1 VREDVPVLTLRVNC
15 PTASSEAVQAILRAH
30 PAVSS
35 LSVLP
40 DASQIP
46 QGDLIFADIPRESAN
61 EVVNALRA
69 AGIDQTGTIVLNDAD
84 TWISR
89 AAFEAENRAPG
100 SSSDAVV
107 WASVIERA
115 YDDSALTWTFIS
127 FMILATA
134 MAAIAIVTDSVILV
148 IAAMVLGPEFT
159 AVASLGLALVR
170 RRPQLFRRALR
181 TLVIGFAV
189 SIAVV
194 AALAFI
200 AQAFDL
206 INVEELTRPRPG
218 TSFIYSPNLWSLV
231 VALIAGAAGVLALTS
246 AHAGGLVGVF
256 ISVTTIPASGN
267 AALAIVFGEW
277 HEVAGSLT
285 QLVVNIVGMAIAG
298 WATLALQHLVWNR
311 VTARAGRSA
320 RPEQADR

>member
-1 VREDVPVLTLRVNC
+1 MLTLRVNC
-15 PTASSEAVQAILRAH
+15 PADASQAVQAILRAQ

-35 LSVLP
+35 LSVIEG
-40 DASQIP
+40 ASQIP

-61 EVVNALRA
+61 EVITALRA

-89 AAFEAENRAPG
+89 AAFDAERKAPG
-100 SSSDAVV
+100 ADSDAVV

-115 YDDSALTWTFIS
+115 YNDTALTWTFIS

-134 MAAIAIVTDSVILV
+134 LAAIAIVTDSVILV

-181 TLVIGFAV
+181 TLIIGFSV

-194 AALAFI
+194 AAMAFI
-200 AQAFDL
+200 AQALGL
-206 INVEELTRPRPG
+206 ITVDELTRPRPG
-218 TSFIYSPNLWSLV
+218 TSFIYSPNMWSLV
-231 VALIAGAAGVLALTS
+231 VAVIAGAAGVLALTS

-256 ISVTTIPASGN
+256 ISVTTIPASGD
-267 AALAIVFGEW
+267 AALAIVFGRWSEA
-277 HEVAGSLT
+277 AGSLT
-285 QLVVNIVGMAIAG
+285 QLVVNIAGMAIAG
-298 WATLALQHLVWNR
+298 WATLALQHVVWNR
-311 VTARAGRSA
+311 VTARAGRTA